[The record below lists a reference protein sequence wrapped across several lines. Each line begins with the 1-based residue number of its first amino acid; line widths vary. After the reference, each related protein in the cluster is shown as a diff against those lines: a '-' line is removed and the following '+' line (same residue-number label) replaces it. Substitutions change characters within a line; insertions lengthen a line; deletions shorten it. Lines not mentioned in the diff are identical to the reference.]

1 MNHREPPLSPAGL
14 SKALNCL
21 LLVLLPATA
30 TDNAFALSRIRPP
43 GSGPELHHAGAIPYL
58 STVGAP
64 PLRFRSPPPIPTPSV
79 PLESHL
85 PPPPR
90 DASEDVTTL
99 PNERPTPSDSSAASN
114 PEINPSTGEPANFQP
129 LLPGPIK
136 EPQPIMRDSLT
147 PTIRA
152 EDFLPFFQIPGAG
165 RASADVTLLVPVAP
179 AAPAAPAS
187 IPPSSATYR
196 QTP

>member
-21 LLVLLPATA
+21 LLVLLPVAA
-30 TDNAFALSRIRPP
+30 TDNAFALSRIRPL
-43 GSGPELHHAGAIPYL
+43 GSGPELHHAGGIPYL

-64 PLRFRSPPPIPTPSV
+64 PLRFRSPPPIPAPSV
-79 PLESHL
+79 PLESDL
-85 PPPPR
+85 QPPPR
-90 DASEDVTTL
+90 DSSEDVTTL
-99 PNERPTPSDSSAASN
+99 PNEGPAPSDSSVASS
-114 PEINPSTGEPANFQP
+114 PAINPSTGEPANSQP
-129 LLPGPIK
+129 SFPGQVK

-152 EDFLPFFQIPGAG
+152 EDFLPFFQIPGSG

-179 AAPAAPAS
+179 TAPAAPAS